1 MSDPDPVASAMATA
15 AQSLRDTARWMVGG
29 VVGTAAGIFA
39 GSSLTAFGSLD
50 PVANTLRLILAIG
63 GLLVGFGA
71 LAVILHHAISVLTRE
86 SMTFREIASA
96 GHDNLPEWVE
106 VRARLLERYRDRLPP
121 GAASFA
127 DYVGLVDQARST
139 NPQTPATAQLL
150 ARAREDNTLFG
161 ADGSFLFVRAR
172 FERLVCALWRAAPFA
187 ILGFA
192 LFAWAANPPKPDA
205 AATTPRPADAG
216 AGRALPAPVPVA
228 PVPGTPAITPTG
240 PAPAVPAP
248 AAPAHSPA
256 AGG

>member
-1 MSDPDPVASAMATA
+1 MSDPDPIASAMATA

-50 PVANTLRLILAIG
+50 PVANMPRLVLAVA
-63 GLLVGFGA
+63 GLLAGFGA
-71 LAVILHHAISVLTRE
+71 LAVILHRAIAVLTRE
-86 SMTFREIASA
+86 SMTFREIAAA
-96 GHDNLPEWVE
+96 GHDNLPDWVT
-106 VRARLLERYRDRLPP
+106 VRAKLLERYRDRLPP

-127 DYVGLVDQARST
+127 DYVRLVDEARGT
-139 NPQTPATAQLL
+139 NPQTSATAQLL

-172 FERLVCALWRAAPFA
+172 FERLVQALWRASPVA

-205 AATTPRPADAG
+205 PAAPPPGPAATG
-216 AGRALPAPVPVA
+216 AVQTFTVTVA
-228 PVPGTPAITPTG
+228 PASVA
-240 PAPAVPAP
+240 PAP
-248 AAPAHSPA
+248 AAPAP
-256 AGG
+256 GGR

>member
-106 VRARLLERYRDRLPP
+106 VRTRLLERYRDRLPP
-121 GAASFA
+121 GATSFA
-127 DYVGLVDQARST
+127 DYVSLVDQARSA
-139 NPQTPATAQLL
+139 NPQTPATTQLL

-192 LFAWAANPPKPDA
+192 LFAWAATPPKP
-205 AATTPRPADAG
+205 DAG
-216 AGRALPAPVPVA
+216 AGRALPAPVPGA
-228 PVPGTPAITPTG
+228 PASTPAG
-240 PAPAVPAP
+240 RAPAVPAP